1 MSVFVASRERDW
13 ALNRP
18 HAVAGSA
25 TVVWRGPG
33 TTPARRTEPNER
45 TGDCMLTVTEN
56 AATAIRDITSQ
67 DVVPDGSG
75 LRISADEGGTA
86 LTLSLVAKPFD
97 GDQVVSSAGARLFL
111 DRLAAQLLDDKE
123 LDVTVDPSGDVQFA
137 VGDQFDYGVSEDF

>member
-1 MSVFVASRERDW
+1 
-13 ALNRP
+13 
-18 HAVAGSA
+18 
-25 TVVWRGPG
+25 
-33 TTPARRTEPNER
+33 
-45 TGDCMLTVTEN
+45 MLTVTEN